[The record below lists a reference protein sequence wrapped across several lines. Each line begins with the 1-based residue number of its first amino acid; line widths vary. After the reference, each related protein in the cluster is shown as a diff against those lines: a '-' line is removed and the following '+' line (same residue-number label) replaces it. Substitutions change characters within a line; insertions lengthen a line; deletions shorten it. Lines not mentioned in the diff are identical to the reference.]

1 MKFFLAFAILLT
13 IAVFADACSNAPET
27 TANRPTTTN
36 TTTNTTVAN
45 TTTVNTSVTETEEE
59 TPSSV
64 KAAFAGA
71 NSFTKQHKDLSKEQ
85 VSHIEKDTGAKV
97 PDTDHHSFLVF
108 SNDGGTR
115 KQIGAATVVTANGK
129 EFVIVYDNKEGLPV
143 IKEVRGEGVSSD
155 FLKQFAGKGHDDKF
169 QLGADIKANG
179 VDEAMAKAIAQ
190 AVKVDA
196 VTMQTLYG
204 AAHSH

>member
-1 MKFFLAFAILLT
+1 MKKLLAFAILIT
-13 IAVFADACSNAPET
+13 IAGFADACSNAPET

-36 TTTNTTVAN
+36 TTNTTVAN
-45 TTTVNTSVTETEEE
+45 TTTVNKTAPETEEE

-64 KAAFAGA
+64 KAVFTGA
-71 NSFTKQHKDLSKEQ
+71 NSFTKQHKDLSKDQ
-85 VSHIEKDTGAKV
+85 ISHIEKDTGAKV
-97 PDTDHHSFLVF
+97 PDTDHHSYLVF

-115 KQIGAATVVTANGK
+115 KQIGAATVIAANGK
-129 EFVIVYDNKEGLPV
+129 EFVVVYDNKEGSPV
-143 IKEVRGEGVSSD
+143 IKEVRGEGVSAD
-155 FLKQFAGKGHDDKF
+155 FLKQFAGKGHDDK
-169 QLGADIKANG
+169 LNIGTDLKANG
-179 VDEAMAKAIAQ
+179 VDDAMAKAIAQ